1 MDKLEAGYR
10 TIPVNREKQGV
21 TLAWKDIN
29 YFVEKKLEDGS
40 IQSRTLLS
48 KMSGV

>member
-1 MDKLEAGYR
+1 MELEAGYR
-10 TIPVNREKQGV
+10 TIPVREKRGV

-29 YFVEKKLEDGS
+29 YFVEKKIKDGS